1 LSSKSLSPINGKA
14 PIQGAKMINKLIK
27 GLAQIPMELALVPV
41 VGKRAILKNW
51 TNTKL
56 SRDELLKFIQEK
68 KPDGYTIVLGPA
80 NHGIVA
86 VDIDGYGCHS
96 EYEKI
101 FGYLPND
108 DKTTVK
114 VTSGKPGRR
123 CEFYQIPAT
132 YRESIESK
140 EIHTGIFDGDG
151 KEENLELRWAGKMQN
166 LPPSIHPDTGKTYQY
181 ISSFEESI
189 IAEAPLALIERMLKP
204 LSVRPEQSRPLTDY
218 HDLVSIEQIISK
230 ECRDLLGGVAEGGRN
245 NIGAKLSRALIGA
258 EESAKRLGI
267 NLTDTAEQLF
277 YDFCSRCTPAIP
289 GKEADNIW
297 KNALKDNP
305 TSSLSDD
312 AILNCVKAHQKKH
325 NKSYGGGSNTKS
337 KQSNQSNQSSYE
349 PEPIPMASN
358 VVPIGTTR
366 RKLTIEDLTAE
377 LETMANSLLTSAD
390 LEKRFIEL
398 SVQFGL
404 LIPVIRQYY
413 SEIEKKHSTESRDL
427 KKDLAEYQ
435 ECLAV
440 RLVNSKLFLPGPL
453 KHVSTMCKNLGFL
466 DEAGIMLLLTATSAM
481 IHADTYLVVDD
492 VLNFTVGPTIFS
504 CLIAESGMK
513 KSPLLRNIIK
523 DAIRVLAK
531 KENKRY
537 EQAMADWQLL
547 SDDEKKS
554 NPQPNRRCYMINGGT
569 VEGIRNLVAGNKGNG
584 ILRFLDELKG
594 LWSQQGKYS
603 HGIGD
608 DRQQLI
614 ESYDGY
620 LPEVARASVDG
631 NIAGT
636 AEKVNLPVIGGIQ
649 PDILHDLFL
658 KDEHD
663 SDGLMARFM
672 FVTVPNAPAYI
683 KPNRRKPVDLLEY
696 LEGLYRRI
704 SEQRPQRHNLSDDA
718 YKLFVEAYNSCE
730 AQKMKGNPPA
740 IQYQINKLPGKI
752 AKIALVVHYL
762 LSIVN
767 NPDTPVPEIV
777 EMRTMQLAIDWGNYQ
792 INQCE
797 AIYNS
802 FDNSEL
808 APVLQKILDKTPPAG
823 ITATELKRSIRSLR
837 DKPVSEINDLIQTL
851 VKSGYGHTEPHNKVF
866 KFFRG

>member
-1 LSSKSLSPINGKA
+1 MEGSQIKELRMTNE
-14 PIQGAKMINKLIK
+14 LIK
-27 GLAQIPMELALVPV
+27 GLAQIPIEFVLVPV
-41 VGKRAILKNW
+41 IGKRAILKNW
-51 TNTKL
+51 TNIKL
-56 SRDELLKFIQEK
+56 SRDELIKFIQVK
-68 KPDGYTIVLGPA
+68 KPDGYTIVLGPT
-80 NHGIVA
+80 NNGIVA
-86 VDIDGYGCHS
+86 VDIDGYGCYS

-108 DKTTVK
+108 DKNTVK

-132 YRESIESK
+132 YWESIESK
-140 EIHTGIFDGDG
+140 EIHTGIFDSDD

-166 LPPSIHPDTGKTYQY
+166 LPPSTHPDTGKTYQY

-189 IAEAPLALIERMLKP
+189 IAEAPLALIERMLKT
-204 LSVRPEQSRPLTDY
+204 LSVRPEQSRPLTIPSDY
-218 HDLVSIEQIISK
+218 YDLVSIEQIISK

-267 NLTDTAEQLF
+267 NLSDTAEQLF
-277 YDFCSRCTPAIP
+277 YDFCQRCTPAIP

-305 TSSLSDD
+305 TSTLPDD
-312 AILNCVKAHQKKH
+312 AILNCVKAHQRKQ
-325 NKSYGGGSNTKS
+325 NQSYGGKSRTKS
-337 KQSNQSNQSSYE
+337 KQSNQSNQLHE
-349 PEPIPMASN
+349 PEPLPMATN
-358 VVPIGTTR
+358 VIPINTPL

-398 SVQFGL
+398 SVDFGL
-404 LIPVIRQYY
+404 PIPVIRQYY

-427 KKDLAEYQ
+427 KQDLAEYQ
-435 ECLAV
+435 KCLAV

-453 KHVSTMCKNLGFL
+453 RHVSTMCKNLGFL
-466 DEAGIMLLLTATSAM
+466 DEAGILLLMTGISAM

-537 EQAMADWQLL
+537 EQAMADWELL

-554 NPQPNRRCYMINGGT
+554 NPKPNRRCYMINGGT
-569 VEGIRNLVAGNKGNG
+569 SEGIRNLVAGNKGSG

-603 HGIGD
+603 NGIGD

-649 PDILHDLFL
+649 PDILHELFL

-672 FVTVPNAPAYI
+672 FVTVPTAPAYI
-683 KPNRRKPVDLLEY
+683 KPDRRKPVDLLEY

-718 YKLFVEAYNSCE
+718 YKIFVEVYNSCE

-752 AKIALVVHYL
+752 AKIALVLHYL
-762 LSIVN
+762 LSVVQ
-767 NPDTPVPEIV
+767 NPDQPVPEIV

-797 AIYNS
+797 AIYHS
-802 FDNSEL
+802 FDNSEI
-808 APVLQKILDKTPPAG
+808 APLLEKILAKTPPEG
-823 ITATELKRSIRSLR
+823 ITASVLKSNIRILRNKSI
-837 DKPVSEINDLIQTL
+837 SEVNDLIQVL
-851 VKSGYGHTEPHNKVF
+851 VKSGYGFTRLCKGGI
-866 KFFRG
+866 KFFRGQELD